1 MHTMN
6 LEEMYHY
13 ADGTA
18 AELEQEYMENNWN
31 N

>member
-1 MHTMN
+1 MS
-6 LEEMYHY
+6 LDEMYHY

-18 AELEQEYMENNWN
+18 AELEQEYLENNWN